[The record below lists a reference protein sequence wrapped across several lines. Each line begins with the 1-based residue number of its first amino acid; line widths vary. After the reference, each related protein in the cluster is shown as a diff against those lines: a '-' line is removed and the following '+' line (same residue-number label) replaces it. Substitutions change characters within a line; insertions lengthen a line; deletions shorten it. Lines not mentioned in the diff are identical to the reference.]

1 MMHTLRERNRK
12 VERKKG
18 QRYGYEFR
26 RHAVRQKKACDD
38 KSAIW
43 CKRQAARGF
52 NHL

>member
-18 QRYGYEFR
+18 QRYGNEFQR
-26 RHAVRQKKACDD
+26 NAVGQKKACDD

-43 CKRQAARGF
+43 CKRQAATGV
-52 NHL
+52 NL